1 MGHYEFN
8 GLNDVVFQSLVQGEP
23 IMGKFFKFQFVI
35 WICLFSA
42 VFLGCSDNAFEGI
55 SDDDSFE
62 ARLETAR
69 MSIDD
74 EQYREA
80 INILIELKEEQPN
93 NEDVTKYLS
102 SAHAGLAGLDTFDLL
117 EVIDDLDEA
126 GNSGSID
133 MVGLVLGDSDGLLL
147 AGEVP
152 DKLDNLTEAIDQ
164 LDSIEDPTD
173 DQIVQMGLLSVSRIG
188 MTLAKII
195 SSDTGNDSLILTEEG
210 IQSEYDTKPEFED
223 GDVSDEDLEKLTN
236 DIQNVGEAVAVMTES
251 YSYDNDLNEDFLE
264 FKSDFDQNDD
274 DIIDVQELENY
285 IGSLLSS

>member
-1 MGHYEFN
+1 V
-8 GLNDVVFQSLVQGEP
+8 LSAA
-23 IMGKFFKFQFVI
+23 
-35 WICLFSA
+35 LF
-42 VFLGCSDNAFEGI
+42 GCGGNAFEGI

-69 MSIDD
+69 MNIDD
-74 EQYREA
+74 EEYRAA
-80 INILIELKEEQPN
+80 INILSDLKEEQPD
-93 NEDVTKYLS
+93 NEEVTGYLS
-102 SAHAGLAGLDTFDLL
+102 NANAGLAGLNTFDLL

-133 MVGLVLGDSDGLLL
+133 MVGLVLGDSDGLLM

-164 LDSIEDPTD
+164 LNTIEDPTD

-195 SSDTGNDSLILTEEG
+195 SSDTGHASLELTEEG
-210 IQSEYDTKPEFED
+210 IRSEYDTKPEFED
-223 GDVSDEDLEKLTN
+223 GDVGDEDLENLTN

-251 YSYDNDLNEDFLE
+251 YSSDNDLNEDFLE
-264 FKSDFDQNDD
+264 FKNDLDQNDD
-274 DIIDVQELENY
+274 DAIDIQEIENY
-285 IGSLLSS
+285 IESLLSD